1 MDATEVHLDGN
12 NMTELANP
20 GFIGRRRVTTVYL
33 NASSIRRLETLNIH
47 IFNNNCQSISISIY
61 SSIQSPANPSS
72 VNTLSISLSIYLHV
86 NSIPG

>member
-33 NASSIRRLETLNIH
+33 NASSIRRLETLNIYLT
-47 IFNNNCQSISISIY
+47 IT
-61 SSIQSPANPSS
+61 
-72 VNTLSISLSIYLHV
+72 VNLFQYLYIHLYKRLP
-86 NSIPG
+86 IHLL